1 MSYSVLVLSMKYL
14 NSKEVSD
21 ILGVNIST
29 LKRWTDNG
37 TIDCHKTAGGH
48 RKFTMQNVRDYYK
61 KNKKASKSDAINL
74 RNIEH
79 KKIFE
84 LIKKKN
90 FYDLSYKLADASIE
104 SDEETVK
111 TIISGAYM
119 NNTSIIDLC
128 DQVIDA
134 GSMIVENALQQDY
147 ISHTEAFIS
156 RKIITRA
163 TESLNADKP
172 NGSFNG
178 SNALCVNFED
188 NLPDLGVVMSE
199 VILRHKGY
207 NVFNTGSHAELGDL
221 ESVVKKKQID
231 LILFYLCNMQCCMSV
246 VGDNI
251 KKTADQVKSIYHSAK
266 NLEIDVIFGGLG
278 IELLP
283 GISDS
288 VDKTFITYKEL
299 TDLI

>member
-1 MSYSVLVLSMKYL
+1 MCYSVLVLVMKYL
-14 NSKEVSD
+14 NSKEISD

-61 KNKKASKSDAINL
+61 KNKKASKSDAIIL
-74 RNIEH
+74 KNIEH

-84 LIKKKN
+84 MIKKKN
-90 FYDLSYKLADASIE
+90 FNDLSYKLADASIE
-104 SDEETVK
+104 SDEETVQ
-111 TIISGAYM
+111 TLITGSYM
-119 NNTSIIDLC
+119 NNISIMDLC
-128 DQVIDA
+128 DQIIDA
-134 GSMIVENALQQDY
+134 GSMIVENALHQNY

-156 RKIITRA
+156 RKIITRV

-172 NGSFNG
+172 NGEFNG
-178 SNALCVNFED
+178 LNALCVNFED
-188 NLPDLGVVMSE
+188 NLPDLGVVMTE
-199 VILRHKGY
+199 IILRHRGY

-221 ESVVKKKQID
+221 ESVVKKKEID

-246 VGDNI
+246 VGENI
-251 KKTADQVKSIYHSAK
+251 KKTADQVKTIYEAAK
-266 NLEIDVIFGGLG
+266 KLEIDVIFGGHG

-283 GISDS
+283 VISNT